1 MIPRLLGAALVLLL
15 PVAAAAHGEH
25 GSARPLGE
33 TGVVTVEGYQLELL
47 SHPAPLAVGQESH
60 VVVKVFKNSPLAP
73 VSGGTVRIGLAP
85 ANASHELRP
94 AAEETWAGNY
104 AVAYTPGRRGAHQ
117 VRVVLE
123 ELEGRTFRPPLTVD
137 FQVAVGKAPGLG
149 AAVWT
154 LLVLAG

>member
-1 MIPRLLGAALVLLL
+1 MIPRLLGPALLLLL

-73 VSGGTVRIGLAP
+73 VSGGTVLIGLAP
-85 ANASHELRP
+85 VNAPHDFR
-94 AAEETWAGNY
+94 AAVEETWAGSY
-104 AVAYTPGRRGAHQ
+104 AAPFTPKQAGAHQ
-117 VRVVLE
+117 IRVVL
-123 ELEGRTFRPPLTVD
+123 
-137 FQVAVGKAPGLG
+137 
-149 AAVWT
+149 
-154 LLVLAG
+154 